1 VTATFDSTTTV
12 NTNLFRPYLGI
23 DRWNLPEWGGT
34 ANYNALQVKAERR
47 MSKSLTFTMAYTFS
61 KALGTADSVFNA
73 SAIPGE
79 VRQANY
85 GRLSYDRTNIL
96 VFSYSYWLPKPV
108 HGTTPFNNP
117 VTRLLI
123 NSWQIS
129 GITTFR
135 SGAPSQVGFNISG
148 VNNNQ
153 YFTGNPDYGPRLQ
166 LTGNPL
172 SNNRSLMQWINT
184 DSSVYALPPVG
195 SYGNDSGIGYLTLPG
210 TKNTDLTVMKNVP
223 FAKDSRRYVQLRIE
237 AYNVFGR
244 VPWNGINST
253 LTFASKTSN
262 QIVNLPLGIAT
273 GTANGG
279 RFGFGSKNGLA
290 NIANNVSGFNRVV
303 QVAAKVYF

>member
-1 VTATFDSTTTV
+1 VLATTLICLTT
-12 NTNLFRPYLGI
+12 
-23 DRWNLPEWGGT
+23 
-34 ANYNALQVKAERR
+34 
-47 MSKSLTFTMAYTFS
+47 
-61 KALGTADSVFNA
+61 
-73 SAIPGE
+73 
-79 VRQANY
+79 Y

-108 HGTTPFNNP
+108 SGTTPFNNP

-153 YFTGNPDYGPRLQ
+153 YFTGNPDFGPRLQ

-195 SYGNDSGIGYLTLPG
+195 SHGNDSGIGYLTLPG

-279 RFGFGSKNGLA
+279 RFGFGSENGLA